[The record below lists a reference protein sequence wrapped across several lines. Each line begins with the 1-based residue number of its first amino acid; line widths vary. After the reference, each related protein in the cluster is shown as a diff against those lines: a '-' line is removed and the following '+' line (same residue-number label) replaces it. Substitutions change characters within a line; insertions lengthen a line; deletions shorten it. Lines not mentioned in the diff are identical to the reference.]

1 MRSILI
7 ILLAGI
13 CITGFLGCATTTD
26 DKPGIPKNEAMLEPS
41 GLLKFSDIPI
51 PSGFKSLSLDS
62 YSFESAGIR
71 VGLLKYQGKASPDQ
85 VVNFYKEQMTMYNW
99 NLLNVVEY
107 GEKILNFDRESE
119 SCIISISGKGNNVII
134 TISLGPKSQP
144 LSTKK
149 SYREAR
155 DRDLVK

>member
-7 ILLAGI
+7 ILLVGI

-26 DKPGIPKNEAMLEPS
+26 DKPGISKNEAMLEPS
-41 GLLKFSDIPI
+41 ALLKFNDIPI
-51 PSGFKSLSLDS
+51 PTGFKNLPLDS
-62 YSFESAGIR
+62 YSFESAGVR
-71 VGLLKYQGKASPDQ
+71 VGLLKYQGKADPAQ

-99 NLLNVVEY
+99 NLLNAVEY

-119 SCIISISGKGNNVII
+119 SCIITISGKGNNVGI
-134 TISLGPKSQP
+134 TICLGPKSQP
-144 LSTKK
+144 LSTKR
-149 SYREAR
+149 SSREIR